1 MELDPQTAPLALDDV
16 RIAFAGSKLAE
27 PGRSCCAGAL
37 SSRLPRLLAGG
48 PF

>member
-27 PGRSCCAGAL
+27 PGRSCCAG
-37 SSRLPRLLAGG
+37 RFPRDCLDC
-48 PF
+48 